1 MKLIMRADDLGFSE
15 AVNLGIYK
23 AVKDGVITSVGI
35 MTNME
40 QAYAGYELL
49 KDFDI
54 ALGQHTNICAG
65 RPLTDPKLIP
75 SLVQEN
81 GEFCSSREIRNRQV
95 DTIVVEEAEREI
107 EAQYLR
113 FKEMTGRNP
122 DYFECHAVISQNF
135 FTALKNVAKK
145 YGLFYE
151 NILFDQEF
159 EKENNIYGIA
169 MAKLN
174 EKMLYDPK
182 EYVENNYIYDI
193 TMQEAAEEMGYS
205 DAYFSKLF
213 KQYFNQNFTAYLTEY
228 RIKKA
233 KELLGNTNNSIKDIS
248 RMVGYTDSNY
258 FAKIFKRI
266 VGEIPSKYR
275 ENL

>member
-23 AVKDGVITSVGI
+23 AVKEGVITSVGM

-40 QAYAGYELL
+40 HANHGYELV

-65 RPLTDPKLIP
+65 RPLKDPKIIQ

-81 GEFCSSREIRNRQV
+81 GEFFSSIEIRSRKE
-95 DTIVVEEAEREI
+95 DTVVIEEAEMEI

-113 FKEMTGRNP
+113 FKEITGKDP

-135 FTALKNVAKK
+135 FIALRNVAKK

-151 NILFDQEF
+151 NVLFDQEF

-169 MAKLN
+169 MAKLKN
-174 EKMLYDPK
+174 TLEFNRNHDVSVMVFHPGYLDQYILTHSSFTLIRAMECDFLCSSWLKDWLK
-182 EYVENNYIYDI
+182 EYQIE
-193 TMQEAAEEMGYS
+193 
-205 DAYFSKLF
+205 
-213 KQYFNQNFTAYLTEY
+213 LTDF
-228 RIKKA
+228 RKVKNA
-233 KELLGNTNNSIKDIS
+233 
-248 RMVGYTDSNY
+248 
-258 FAKIFKRI
+258 
-266 VGEIPSKYR
+266 
-275 ENL
+275 

>member
-169 MAKLN
+169 KAKLN

-182 EYVENNYIYDI
+182 EYVENNLD
-193 TMQEAAEEMGYS
+193 
-205 DAYFSKLF
+205 F
-213 KQYFNQNFTAYLTEY
+213 
-228 RIKKA
+228 IK
-233 KELLGNTNNSIKDIS
+233 NHDIS
-248 RMVGYTDSNY
+248 VMVFHPGYLDQYILEHSSFTLIRAMECDFLCSKWLKDWLKNNKIELTDFRKVKN
-258 FAKIFKRI
+258 
-266 VGEIPSKYR
+266 G
-275 ENL
+275 

>member
-113 FKEMTGRNP
+113 FK
-122 DYFECHAVISQNF
+122 
-135 FTALKNVAKK
+135 
-145 YGLFYE
+145 
-151 NILFDQEF
+151 
-159 EKENNIYGIA
+159 
-169 MAKLN
+169 
-174 EKMLYDPK
+174 
-182 EYVENNYIYDI
+182 
-193 TMQEAAEEMGYS
+193 
-205 DAYFSKLF
+205 
-213 KQYFNQNFTAYLTEY
+213 
-228 RIKKA
+228 
-233 KELLGNTNNSIKDIS
+233 
-248 RMVGYTDSNY
+248 
-258 FAKIFKRI
+258 
-266 VGEIPSKYR
+266 
-275 ENL
+275 